1 MRHEPGG
8 HKVPL
13 AGVVHG
19 GWGRVPRTMAE
30 SDICHG
36 AGFLREVAG
45 PRSKQPSDADC
56 QGKLLLWGEPA
67 DP

>member
-8 HKVPL
+8 HIVPL

-19 GWGRVPRTMAE
+19 GGGRVPRPMAE
-30 SDICHG
+30 GDVCRG
-36 AGFLREVAG
+36 AGSLREVAG
-45 PRSKQPSDADC
+45 PQSKQLPDADC
-56 QGKLLLWGEPA
+56 QGKLLLCSEPV